1 MTQPTP
7 IEEAQQ
13 AFNEMKDLMQD
24 QVMSPRVSIASGLLA
39 GQVAKYG
46 FNPDLHKHWCVQSL
60 ALADLLIKTDKEGA
74 AK

>member
-13 AFNEMKDLMQD
+13 VFSEMKDLMQD

-46 FNPDLHKHWCVQSL
+46 LESKFFKHWCVQSL
-60 ALADLLIKTDKEGA
+60 ALADLLIKTDREGV